1 MLVQD
6 SMPQKDRYFQNVPW
20 TAGQGVENGRELFGL
35 RSEKESLSSVFSVDD
50 GNDKANWVFVKN
62 GIMTRTLD
70 HWKEMIKQ
78 ASILID
84 CHIKS
89 T

>member
-1 MLVQD
+1 M
-6 SMPQKDRYFQNVPW
+6 
-20 TAGQGVENGRELFGL
+20 
-35 RSEKESLSSVFSVDD
+35 SSVFSVDD
-50 GNDKANWVFVKN
+50 DNDKANWVFVKN

-84 CHIKS
+84 CHIKNS
-89 T
+89 